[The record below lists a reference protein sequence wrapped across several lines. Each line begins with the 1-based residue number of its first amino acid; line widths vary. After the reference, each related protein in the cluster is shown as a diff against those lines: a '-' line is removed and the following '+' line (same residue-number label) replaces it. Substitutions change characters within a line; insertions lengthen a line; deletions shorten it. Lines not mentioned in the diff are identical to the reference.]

1 MAAVDGRAE
10 GTRQTFARSFCRVQT
25 FLNAAS
31 ATAGLL
37 AAVVIDDQWS
47 EQRGRRSAAL
57 QRPGHT
63 YRFFSATLAILRLLA
78 APASARK
85 RAAGARK
92 VRPIWRFAMR

>member
-1 MAAVDGRAE
+1 MAVPKALAKRLRGRSVASN
-10 GTRQTFARSFCRVQT
+10 A
-25 FLNAAS
+25 FLAAAS

-63 YRFFSATLAILRLLA
+63 YRFFSATLAILRRTSL
-78 APASARK
+78 APAARF
-85 RAAGARK
+85 RALAGAARR
-92 VRPIWRFAMR
+92 VVASLATRTPG